1 MQINRA
7 APIRRDRP
15 LAGRRPAL
23 TADSDLGAIILRMIS
38 STSLAGLTPAIGR
51 NEAAQPVRGI
61 AQAQPASARAD
72 QAAAPQRPLEAVP
85 PQPSRPMPRGSLLD
99 LRV

>member
-1 MQINRA
+1 
-7 APIRRDRP
+7 
-15 LAGRRPAL
+15 
-23 TADSDLGAIILRMIS
+23 MIS

-51 NEAAQPVRGI
+51 NEAAQPARGI

-72 QAAAPQRPLEAVP
+72 QAAPQRPLEAVP

>member
-1 MQINRA
+1 MRILPA
-7 APIRRDRP
+7 AAIRRDR
-15 LAGRRPAL
+15 LLRGRRLAF
-23 TADSDLGAIILRMIS
+23 TVDSDLGAIILRMIS

-51 NEAAQPVRGI
+51 SEAAQPVRGI
-61 AQAQPASARAD
+61 AQAQLASARAD